1 MTSITRGLIIG
12 GREIPAS
19 SGRTTPDIGPWT
31 GTPYAQVAAGTPEDV
46 TRAIDAADAAA
57 DDWAALAP
65 TRRRAIFLRAADLL
79 ESRTPEA
86 VALMAD
92 EVGGAAPWAGFNAAL
107 AAGILR
113 EAAAAITQPTGQI
126 LATDT
131 PGAYSMHVRVPV
143 GVVAAIAPWNAPLIL
158 GIRAIAMPLAMG
170 NTVVLKPS
178 EDAPLA
184 CGLFLADILHEAGLP
199 AGVLNVV
206 TNDLADAPQIVA
218 TLIADPRVRLVNFTG
233 STAVG
238 RRVGVLA
245 AEHLKPAVLELG
257 GKNALLV
264 LADADVDYAVDAA
277 AFGSFM
283 NSGQICMS
291 ADRVVVHRDR
301 AEEFTRKLAAKIKSL
316 RYGDPSDP
324 ATVVGPV
331 VSARAARRVAALVQD
346 ATDKGA
352 QLLAGTGRVEG
363 DAEALLAPVVLTGV
377 TEDMDIYYG
386 EIFGPATVVHVVD
399 SVDEAVDLANDTPYG
414 LTAGVITEDF
424 AAGVAVAR
432 RLRTG
437 IVHVNNQTVA
447 DEPQAPF
454 GGVKDSGYG
463 RFGGQAGI
471 DAFTTA
477 RWITVQ
483 AHGHAHFPF

>member
-1 MTSITRGLIIG
+1 MTTVTRGLIIG
-12 GREIPAS
+12 GREVPAS
-19 SGRTTPDIGPWT
+19 SGRTTPDIDPWT
-31 GTPYAQVAAGTPEDV
+31 GAPCARVAAGTPQDV
-46 TRAIDAADAAA
+46 TRAIDAAEAALG
-57 DDWAALAP
+57 DWAALAP
-65 TRRRAIFLRAADLL
+65 SRRRAIFLRAANLM
-79 ESRTPEA
+79 ETRTPEA
-86 VALMAD
+86 VALMAR

-113 EAAAAITQPTGQI
+113 EAAAAVTQPTGQL
-126 LATDT
+126 LATDA
-131 PGAYSMHVRVPV
+131 PGAYSMQIRVPI

-158 GIRAIAMPLAMG
+158 GIRALAMPLAMG

-184 CGLFLADILHEAGLP
+184 CGLFLADLLHDAGLP

-206 TNDLADAPQIVA
+206 TNDLADAAEVVA
-218 TLIADPRVRLVNFTG
+218 ALIADPRVRLVNFTG

-238 RRVGVLA
+238 RRVGVLS

-257 GKNALLV
+257 GKNALVV
-264 LADADVDYAVDAA
+264 LADADVDHAVDAA

-291 ADRVVVHRDR
+291 TDRVIVHRAR
-301 AEEFTRKLAAKIKSL
+301 AEEFTAKFAAKIKTL
-316 RYGDPSDP
+316 PYGDPSDP

-331 VSARAARRVAALVQD
+331 VSARAARRVSALIQD
-346 ATDKGA
+346 ATAKGA

-363 DAEALLAPVVLTGV
+363 DAGALLAPVVLTGV
-377 TEDMDIYYG
+377 TREMDIHGG
-386 EIFGPATVVHVVD
+386 EIFGPATVIHVVD

-414 LTAGVITEDF
+414 LTAGVITEDL
-424 AAGVAVAR
+424 AAGIGVAR

-437 IVHVNNQTVA
+437 IVHVNDQTVA

-471 DAFTTA
+471 DAFTET
-477 RWITVQ
+477 RWVTVQ
-483 AHGHAHFPF
+483 AHGHAAYPF